1 MVYRAIGIWENQE
14 ESIVVFSAFLEN
26 AGTWTFEITA
36 TATFPSGNTVNGTLI
51 NQFIDENG
59 LQFKV
64 ALISIQRDADE
75 KMINGAAIA
84 AETILPVVTDL
95 PAMDKALGGS
105 GDLFIS
111 AASKLQLQV
120 DSLSK
125 KNKAACVAF
134 MGVLRWREEYNFLS
148 SVTGASR
155 NSIGGALW
163 MGQEA

>member
-14 ESIVVFSAFLEN
+14 ESTLVFSEFLEN
-26 AGTWTFEITA
+26 AGSWSYEIKA
-36 TATFPSGNTVNGTLI
+36 KAQFSAKDIEWGKMI
-51 NQFIDENG
+51 RQFIEENN

-64 ALISIQRDADE
+64 ALITLHSEPAD
-75 KMINGAAIA
+75 KITDGGMIA
-84 AETILPVVTDL
+84 AETNLPVITDL
-95 PAMDKALGGS
+95 PALDKALGGNGNFFLTS
-105 GDLFIS
+105 
-111 AASKLQLQV
+111 ASKLQLKQET
-120 DSLSK
+120 LNNI
-125 KNKAACVAF
+125 NKAACVAF